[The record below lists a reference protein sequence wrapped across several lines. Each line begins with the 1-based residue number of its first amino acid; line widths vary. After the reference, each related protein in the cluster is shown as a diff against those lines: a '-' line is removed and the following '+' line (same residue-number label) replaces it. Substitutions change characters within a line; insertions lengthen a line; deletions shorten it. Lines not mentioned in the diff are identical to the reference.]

1 MLYDYTVKT
10 KADIDA
16 FKVLCL
22 KIEAIPEV
30 KKENRIIDVDGSIME
45 FYSRNNKEI
54 VAHNDYYIGAIYIKS
69 DDDLSEFLADFKT
82 A

>member
-1 MLYDYTVKT
+1 MAYDYTVKT

-30 KKENRIIDVDGSIME
+30 KKENHIVDVDGSIME
-45 FYSRNNKEI
+45 FYSCNNKKI
-54 VAHNDYYIGAIYIKS
+54 VAYNDYYIGAIYIKS
-69 DDDLSEFLADFKT
+69 DTDLSNYIKDFQQV
-82 A
+82 